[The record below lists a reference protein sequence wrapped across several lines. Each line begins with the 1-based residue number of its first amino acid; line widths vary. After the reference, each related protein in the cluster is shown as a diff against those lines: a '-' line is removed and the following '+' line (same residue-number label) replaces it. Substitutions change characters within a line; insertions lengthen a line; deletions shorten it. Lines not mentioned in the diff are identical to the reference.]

1 MSIIKQVK
9 AREIIDSRGNPT
21 LEVDVFLN
29 SGDFGRASVPSGA
42 STGKHEA
49 LELRD
54 CNSKIFHGKG
64 VTKAVNSV
72 NYEINSLLVGKNVHE
87 QELIDQSMIEMDGTS
102 NKSNLGANAIL
113 GTSIAVAQ
121 ASASFNKNPLY
132 RNFCSLSQTKYKL
145 PMPMMNILNGG
156 MHANNDLDIQEFM
169 IIPTSANSFF
179 NAVRMGCEVFHTL
192 KKILHKKNF
201 STAVGDEGGFAP
213 QLSNTNVAIEMILMA
228 IEKSGYIPGKD
239 FLLALDCASS
249 EYFKDGYYCMNGEKL
264 KLNSKEKVNF
274 LKNLVEK
281 YPIISIED
289 GMAEDDWAGWQ
300 EISLQLANKCQLVGD
315 DLFATNPKR
324 LEKGIKENAGNAIL
338 IKYNQIGT
346 ISETLKVILMAKSN
360 DFLNIFSHRSGETE
374 DVSISDL
381 SVATGVG
388 QIKTGSLSRTDR
400 VAKYNQLI
408 RIEQELKENCYI
420 SEDLEKFR
428 N

>member
-1 MSIIKQVK
+1 MSSIKKIK

-21 LEVDVFLN
+21 LEVDVFLD
-29 SGDFGRASVPSGA
+29 SSDFGRASVPSGA

-54 CNSKIFHGKG
+54 KNIKKFNGKG
-64 VTKAVNSV
+64 VSKAVNSV
-72 NYEINSLLVGKNVHE
+72 NKIINSLLIGKNVND
-87 QELIDQSMIEMDGTS
+87 QKSIDQLMIDTDGTS

-113 GTSIAVAQ
+113 GVSIAVAQ
-121 ASASFNKNPLY
+121 ASAAFNKRPLY
-132 RNFCSLSQTKYKL
+132 LNLNPDSTKYKL

-169 IIPTSANSFF
+169 IIPVSATNMHT
-179 NAVRMGCEVFHTL
+179 AIRMGCEVFHTL
-192 KKILHKKNF
+192 KNILNNNNF

-213 QLSNTNVAIEMILMA
+213 PLTNTIKALDIILMA
-228 IEKSGYIPGKD
+228 IEKSGYKPEKD

-249 EYFKDGYYCMNGEKL
+249 EYFSQGVYNMSGEKIMI
-264 KLNSKEKVNF
+264 NSNEKVLF
-274 LKNLVEK
+274 LKRLVEN

-289 GMAEDDWAGWQ
+289 GMSEDDWEGWKD
-300 EISLQLANKCQLVGD
+300 ITLQLGKKCQLVGD
-315 DLFATNPKR
+315 DLFATNPER
-324 LEKGIKENAGNAIL
+324 LKKGISDKAGNAIL

-346 ISETLKVILMAKSN
+346 ISETLDVIKMAQKN
-360 DFLNIFSHRSGETE
+360 NFLQIFSHRSGETE

-381 SVATGVG
+381 SVATFVG

-400 VAKYNQLI
+400 IAKYNQLI
-408 RIEQELKENCYI
+408 RIE
-420 SEDLEKFR
+420 EDLGKKCYMSDDLIKYK

>member
-1 MSIIKQVK
+1 MSSIKKIK

-21 LEVDVFLN
+21 LEVDVFLD
-29 SGDFGRASVPSGA
+29 SSDFGRASVPSGA

-54 CNSKIFHGKG
+54 KNIKKFNGKG

-72 NYEINSLLVGKNVHE
+72 NKIINSLLIGKNVND
-87 QELIDQSMIEMDGTS
+87 QKSIDQLMIDTDGTS

-113 GTSIAVAQ
+113 GVSIAVAQ
-121 ASASFNKNPLY
+121 ASAAFNKRPLY
-132 RNFCSLSQTKYKL
+132 LNLNPDSTKYKL

-169 IIPTSANSFF
+169 IIPVSATNMHT
-179 NAVRMGCEVFHTL
+179 AIRMGCEVFHTL
-192 KKILHKKNF
+192 KNILNNNNF

-213 QLSNTNVAIEMILMA
+213 PLTNTIKALDIILMA
-228 IEKSGYIPGKD
+228 IEKSGYKPEKD

-249 EYFKDGYYCMNGEKL
+249 EYFSQGVYNMSGEKIMI
-264 KLNSKEKVNF
+264 NSNEKVLF
-274 LKNLVEK
+274 LKRLVEN

-289 GMAEDDWAGWQ
+289 GMSEDDWEGWKD
-300 EISLQLANKCQLVGD
+300 ITLQLGKKCQLVGD
-315 DLFATNPKR
+315 DLFATNPER
-324 LEKGIKENAGNAIL
+324 LKKGISDKAGNAIL

-346 ISETLKVILMAKSN
+346 ISETLDVIKMAQKN
-360 DFLNIFSHRSGETE
+360 NFLQIFSHRSGETE

-381 SVATGVG
+381 SVATFVG

-400 VAKYNQLI
+400 IAKYNQLI
-408 RIEQELKENCYI
+408 RIE
-420 SEDLEKFR
+420 EDLGEKCYMSDDLIKYK

>member
-1 MSIIKQVK
+1 MSSIKNIK

-21 LEVDVFLN
+21 LEVDIYLDSN
-29 SGDFGRASVPSGA
+29 DFGRASVPSGA

-54 CNSKIFHGKG
+54 KNLKKFNGKG

-72 NYEINSLLVGKNVHE
+72 NKIINPLLIGKNVND
-87 QELIDQSMIEMDGTS
+87 QKSIDQLMIDTDGTS

-113 GTSIAVAQ
+113 GVSIALAQ
-121 ASASFNKNPLY
+121 ASAAFNKRPLY
-132 RNFCSLSQTKYKL
+132 INLNPDNIKYKL

-169 IIPTSANSFF
+169 IIPVSATNMHT
-179 NAVRMGCEVFHTL
+179 AIRMGCEVFHTL
-192 KKILHKKNF
+192 KDILNNRNF

-213 QLSNTNVAIEMILMA
+213 PLTNTNKALDIILMA
-228 IEKSGYIPGKD
+228 IEKSGYKPEKD

-249 EYFKDGYYCMNGEKL
+249 EYFSQGVYNMSGEKL
-264 KLNSKEKVNF
+264 NLNSNEKVLF
-274 LKNLVEK
+274 LKSLVEN

-289 GMAEDDWAGWQ
+289 GMSEDDWEGWKD
-300 EISLQLANKCQLVGD
+300 ITLQLGKKCQLVGD
-315 DLFATNPKR
+315 DLFATNPER
-324 LEKGIKENAGNAIL
+324 LKKGISDKAGNAIL

-346 ISETLKVILMAKSN
+346 ISETLDVIKMAQKN
-360 DFLNIFSHRSGETE
+360 NFLQIFSHRSGETE

-381 SVATGVG
+381 SVATCVG

-400 VAKYNQLI
+400 IAKYNQLI
-408 RIEQELKENCYI
+408 RIEEDLGKNCYM
-420 SEDLEKFR
+420 SDDLSKYK

>member
-1 MSIIKQVK
+1 MSSIKKIK

-21 LEVDVFLN
+21 LEVDVFLD
-29 SGDFGRASVPSGA
+29 SSDFGRASVPSGA

-54 CNSKIFHGKG
+54 KNIKKFNGKG

-72 NYEINSLLVGKNVHE
+72 NKIINSLLIGKNVND
-87 QELIDQSMIEMDGTS
+87 QKSIDQLMIDTDGTS

-113 GTSIAVAQ
+113 GVSIAVAQ
-121 ASASFNKNPLY
+121 ASAAFNKRPLY
-132 RNFCSLSQTKYKL
+132 LNLNPDSTKYKL

-169 IIPTSANSFF
+169 IIPVSATNMHT
-179 NAVRMGCEVFHTL
+179 AIRMGCEVFHSL
-192 KKILHKKNF
+192 KNILNNKNF

-213 QLSNTNVAIEMILMA
+213 PLTNTIKALDIILMA
-228 IEKSGYIPGKD
+228 IEKSGYKPEKD

-249 EYFKDGYYCMNGEKL
+249 EYFSQGVYNMSGEKIMI
-264 KLNSKEKVNF
+264 NSNEKVLF
-274 LKNLVEK
+274 LKRLVEN

-289 GMAEDDWAGWQ
+289 GMSEDDWEGWKD
-300 EISLQLANKCQLVGD
+300 ITLQLGKKCQLVGD
-315 DLFATNPKR
+315 DLFATNPER
-324 LEKGIKENAGNAIL
+324 LKKGISDKAGNAIL

-346 ISETLKVILMAKSN
+346 ISETLDVIKMAQKN
-360 DFLNIFSHRSGETE
+360 NFLQIFSHRSGETE

-381 SVATGVG
+381 SVATCVG

-400 VAKYNQLI
+400 IAKYNQLI
-408 RIEQELKENCYI
+408 RIE
-420 SEDLEKFR
+420 EDLGKKCYMSDDLIKYK

>member
-1 MSIIKQVK
+1 MSSIKKIK

-21 LEVDVFLN
+21 LEVDVFLD
-29 SGDFGRASVPSGA
+29 SSDFGRASVPSGA

-54 CNSKIFHGKG
+54 KNIKKFNGKG

-72 NYEINSLLVGKNVHE
+72 NKIINSLLIGKNVND
-87 QELIDQSMIEMDGTS
+87 QKSIDQLMIDTDGTS

-113 GTSIAVAQ
+113 GVSIAVAQ
-121 ASASFNKNPLY
+121 ASAAFNKKPLY
-132 RNFCSLSQTKYKL
+132 LNLNPDSTKYKL

-169 IIPTSANSFF
+169 IIPVSATNMHT
-179 NAVRMGCEVFHTL
+179 AIRMGCEVFHTL
-192 KKILHKKNF
+192 KNILNNNNF

-213 QLSNTNVAIEMILMA
+213 PLTNTIKALDIILMA
-228 IEKSGYIPGKD
+228 IEKSGYKPEKD

-249 EYFKDGYYCMNGEKL
+249 EYFSQGVYNMSGEKIMI
-264 KLNSKEKVNF
+264 NSNEKVLF
-274 LKNLVEK
+274 LKRLVEN

-289 GMAEDDWAGWQ
+289 GMSEDDWEGWKD
-300 EISLQLANKCQLVGD
+300 ITLQLGKKCQLVGD
-315 DLFATNPKR
+315 DLFATNPER
-324 LEKGIKENAGNAIL
+324 LKKGIFNKAGNAIL

-346 ISETLKVILMAKSN
+346 ISETLDVIKMAQKN
-360 DFLNIFSHRSGETE
+360 NFLQIFSHRSGETE

-381 SVATGVG
+381 SVATCVG

-400 VAKYNQLI
+400 IAKYNQLI
-408 RIEQELKENCYI
+408 RIE
-420 SEDLEKFR
+420 EDLGEKCYMSDDLIKYK

>member
-1 MSIIKQVK
+1 MSSIKKIK

-21 LEVDVFLN
+21 LEVDVYLD
-29 SGDFGRASVPSGA
+29 SSDFGRASVPSGA

-54 CNSKIFHGKG
+54 KNIKKFNGKG

-72 NYEINSLLVGKNVHE
+72 NKIINSLLIGKNVND
-87 QELIDQSMIEMDGTS
+87 QKSIDQLMIDTDGTP

-113 GTSIAVAQ
+113 GVSIAVAQ
-121 ASASFNKNPLY
+121 ASAVFNKRPLY
-132 RNFCSLSQTKYKL
+132 LNLNPDSTKYKL

-169 IIPTSANSFF
+169 IIPVSATNMYT
-179 NAVRMGCEVFHTL
+179 AIRMGCEVFHTL
-192 KKILHKKNF
+192 KNILNNKNF

-213 QLSNTNVAIEMILMA
+213 PLTNTIKALDIILMA
-228 IEKSGYIPGKD
+228 IEKSGYKPEKD

-249 EYFKDGYYCMNGEKL
+249 EYFSQGVYNMSGEKIII
-264 KLNSKEKVNF
+264 NSNEKVLF
-274 LKNLVEK
+274 LKRLVEN

-289 GMAEDDWAGWQ
+289 GMSEDDWEGWKD
-300 EISLQLANKCQLVGD
+300 ITLQLGKKCQLVGD
-315 DLFATNPKR
+315 DLFATNPER
-324 LEKGIKENAGNAIL
+324 LKKGISDKAGNAIL

-346 ISETLKVILMAKSN
+346 ISETIDVIKMAQKN
-360 DFLNIFSHRSGETE
+360 NFLQIFSHRSGETE

-381 SVATGVG
+381 SVATCVG

-400 VAKYNQLI
+400 IAKYNQLI
-408 RIEQELKENCYI
+408 RIEEELGKNCYM
-420 SEDLEKFR
+420 SDDLIKYK

>member
-1 MSIIKQVK
+1 MSSIKKIK

-21 LEVDVFLN
+21 LEVDVFLD
-29 SGDFGRASVPSGA
+29 SSDFGRASVPSGA

-54 CNSKIFHGKG
+54 KNIKKFNGKG

-72 NYEINSLLVGKNVHE
+72 NKIINSLLIGKNVND
-87 QELIDQSMIEMDGTS
+87 QKSIDQLMIDTDGTS

-113 GTSIAVAQ
+113 GVSIAVAQ
-121 ASASFNKNPLY
+121 ASAAFNKRPLY
-132 RNFCSLSQTKYKL
+132 LNLNPDSTKYKL

-169 IIPTSANSFF
+169 IIPVSATNMHT
-179 NAVRMGCEVFHTL
+179 AIRMGCEVFHTL
-192 KKILHKKNF
+192 KNILNNNNF

-213 QLSNTNVAIEMILMA
+213 PLTNTIKALDIILMA
-228 IEKSGYIPGKD
+228 IEKSGYKPEKD

-249 EYFKDGYYCMNGEKL
+249 EYFSQGVYNMSGEKIMI
-264 KLNSKEKVNF
+264 NSTEKVLF
-274 LKNLVEK
+274 LKRLVEN

-289 GMAEDDWAGWQ
+289 GMSEDDWEGWKD
-300 EISLQLANKCQLVGD
+300 ITLQLGKKCQLVGD
-315 DLFATNPKR
+315 DLFATNPER
-324 LEKGIKENAGNAIL
+324 LKKGISDKAGNAIL

-346 ISETLKVILMAKSN
+346 ISETLDVIKMAQKN
-360 DFLNIFSHRSGETE
+360 NFLQIFSHRSGETE

-381 SVATGVG
+381 SVATCVG

-400 VAKYNQLI
+400 IAKYNQLI
-408 RIEQELKENCYI
+408 RIE
-420 SEDLEKFR
+420 EDLGEKCYMSDDLIKYK

>member
-1 MSIIKQVK
+1 MSSIKKIK

-21 LEVDVFLN
+21 LEVDVFLD
-29 SGDFGRASVPSGA
+29 SSDFGRASVPSGA

-54 CNSKIFHGKG
+54 KNIKKFNGKG

-72 NYEINSLLVGKNVHE
+72 NKIINSLLIGKNVND
-87 QELIDQSMIEMDGTS
+87 QKSIDQLMIDTDGTS

-113 GTSIAVAQ
+113 GVSIAVAQ
-121 ASASFNKNPLY
+121 ASAAFNKRPLY
-132 RNFCSLSQTKYKL
+132 LNLNPDSTKYKL

-169 IIPTSANSFF
+169 IIPVSATNMHT
-179 NAVRMGCEVFHTL
+179 AIRMGCEVFNTL
-192 KKILHKKNF
+192 KNILNNNNF

-213 QLSNTNVAIEMILMA
+213 PLTNTIKALDIILMA
-228 IEKSGYIPGKD
+228 IEKSGYKPEKD

-249 EYFKDGYYCMNGEKL
+249 EYFSQGVYNMSGEKIMI
-264 KLNSKEKVNF
+264 NSNEKVLF
-274 LKNLVEK
+274 LKRLVEN

-289 GMAEDDWAGWQ
+289 GMSEDDWEGWKD
-300 EISLQLANKCQLVGD
+300 ITLQLGKKCQLVGD

-324 LEKGIKENAGNAIL
+324 LKKGISDKAGNAIL

-346 ISETLKVILMAKSN
+346 ISETLDVIKMAQKN
-360 DFLNIFSHRSGETE
+360 NFLQIFSHRSGETE

-381 SVATGVG
+381 SVATCVG

-400 VAKYNQLI
+400 TAKYNQLI
-408 RIEQELKENCYI
+408 RIE
-420 SEDLEKFR
+420 EDLGKKCYMSDDLIKYK

>member
-1 MSIIKQVK
+1 MSSIKKIK

-21 LEVDVFLN
+21 LEVDVFLD
-29 SGDFGRASVPSGA
+29 SSDFGRASVPSGA

-54 CNSKIFHGKG
+54 KNIKKFNGKG

-72 NYEINSLLVGKNVHE
+72 NKIINSLLIGKNVND
-87 QELIDQSMIEMDGTS
+87 QKSIDQLMIDTDGTS

-113 GTSIAVAQ
+113 GVSIAVAQ
-121 ASASFNKNPLY
+121 ASAAFNKRPLY
-132 RNFCSLSQTKYKL
+132 LNLNPDSTKYKL

-169 IIPTSANSFF
+169 IIPVSATNMHT
-179 NAVRMGCEVFHTL
+179 AIRMGCEVFHTL
-192 KKILHKKNF
+192 KNILNNKNF

-213 QLSNTNVAIEMILMA
+213 PLTNTNKAIDIILMA
-228 IEKSGYIPGKD
+228 IEKSGYKPEKD

-249 EYFKDGYYCMNGEKL
+249 EYFSQGVYNMSGEKIMI
-264 KLNSKEKVNF
+264 NSNEKVLF
-274 LKNLVEK
+274 LKRLVEN

-289 GMAEDDWAGWQ
+289 GMSEDDWEGWKD
-300 EISLQLANKCQLVGD
+300 ITLQLGKKCQLVGD
-315 DLFATNPKR
+315 DLFATNPER
-324 LEKGIKENAGNAIL
+324 LKKGIFDKAGNAIL

-346 ISETLKVILMAKSN
+346 ISETLDVIKMAQKN
-360 DFLNIFSHRSGETE
+360 NFLQIFSHRSGETE

-381 SVATGVG
+381 SVATCVG

-400 VAKYNQLI
+400 IAKYNQLI
-408 RIEQELKENCYI
+408 RIE
-420 SEDLEKFR
+420 EDLGKKCYMSDDLIKYK

>member
-1 MSIIKQVK
+1 MSSIKKIK

-21 LEVDVFLN
+21 LEVDVFLD
-29 SGDFGRASVPSGA
+29 SSDFGRASVPSGA

-54 CNSKIFHGKG
+54 KNIKKFNGKG

-72 NYEINSLLVGKNVHE
+72 NKIINSLLIGKNVND
-87 QELIDQSMIEMDGTS
+87 QKSIDQIMIDTDGTS

-113 GTSIAVAQ
+113 GVSIAVAQ
-121 ASASFNKNPLY
+121 ASAAFNKRPLY
-132 RNFCSLSQTKYKL
+132 LNLNPDSTKYKL

-169 IIPTSANSFF
+169 IIPVSATNMHT
-179 NAVRMGCEVFHTL
+179 AIRMGCEVFHTL
-192 KKILHKKNF
+192 KNILNNKNF

-213 QLSNTNVAIEMILMA
+213 PLTNTIKALDIILMA
-228 IEKSGYIPGKD
+228 IEKSGYKPEKD

-249 EYFKDGYYCMNGEKL
+249 EYFSQGVYNMSGEKIMI
-264 KLNSKEKVNF
+264 NSNEKVLF
-274 LKNLVEK
+274 LKRLVEN

-289 GMAEDDWAGWQ
+289 GMSEDDWEGWKD
-300 EISLQLANKCQLVGD
+300 ITLQLGKKCQLVGD
-315 DLFATNPKR
+315 DLFATNPER
-324 LEKGIKENAGNAIL
+324 LKKGISDKAGNAIL

-346 ISETLKVILMAKSN
+346 ISETLDVIKMAQKN
-360 DFLNIFSHRSGETE
+360 NFLQIFSHRSGETE

-381 SVATGVG
+381 SVATCVG

-400 VAKYNQLI
+400 IAKYNQLI
-408 RIEQELKENCYI
+408 RIE
-420 SEDLEKFR
+420 EDLGKKCYMSDDLIKYK

>member
-1 MSIIKQVK
+1 MSSIKKIK

-21 LEVDVFLN
+21 LEVDVFLD
-29 SGDFGRASVPSGA
+29 SSDFGRASVPSGA

-54 CNSKIFHGKG
+54 KNIKKFNGKG

-72 NYEINSLLVGKNVHE
+72 NKIINSLLIGKNVND
-87 QELIDQSMIEMDGTS
+87 QKSIDQLMIDTDGTS

-113 GTSIAVAQ
+113 GVSIAVAH
-121 ASASFNKNPLY
+121 ASAAFNKRPLY
-132 RNFCSLSQTKYKL
+132 LNLNPDSTKYKL
-145 PMPMMNILNGG
+145 PMPIMNILNGG

-169 IIPTSANSFF
+169 IIPVSATNMHT
-179 NAVRMGCEVFHTL
+179 AIRMGCEVFHTL
-192 KKILHKKNF
+192 KNILNNNNF

-213 QLSNTNVAIEMILMA
+213 PLTNTIKALDIILMA
-228 IEKSGYIPGKD
+228 IEKSGYKPEKD

-249 EYFKDGYYCMNGEKL
+249 EYFSQGVYNMSGEKIMI
-264 KLNSKEKVNF
+264 NSNEKVLF
-274 LKNLVEK
+274 LKRLVEN

-289 GMAEDDWAGWQ
+289 GMSEDDWEGWKD
-300 EISLQLANKCQLVGD
+300 ITLQLGKKCQLVGD
-315 DLFATNPKR
+315 DLFATNPER
-324 LEKGIKENAGNAIL
+324 LKKGISDKAGNAIL

-346 ISETLKVILMAKSN
+346 ISETLDVIKMAQKN
-360 DFLNIFSHRSGETE
+360 NFLQIFSHRSGETE

-381 SVATGVG
+381 SVATCVG

-400 VAKYNQLI
+400 IAKYNQLI
-408 RIEQELKENCYI
+408 RIE
-420 SEDLEKFR
+420 EDLGEKCYMSDDLIKYK

>member
-1 MSIIKQVK
+1 MSSIKKIK

-21 LEVDVFLN
+21 LEVDVFLD
-29 SGDFGRASVPSGA
+29 SSDFGRASVPSGA

-54 CNSKIFHGKG
+54 KNIKKFNGKG

-72 NYEINSLLVGKNVHE
+72 NKIINSLLIGKNVND
-87 QELIDQSMIEMDGTS
+87 QKSIDQLMIDTDGTS

-113 GTSIAVAQ
+113 GVSIAVAQ
-121 ASASFNKNPLY
+121 ASAAFNKRPLY
-132 RNFCSLSQTKYKL
+132 LNLNPDSTKYKL

-169 IIPTSANSFF
+169 IIPVSATNMHT
-179 NAVRMGCEVFHTL
+179 AIRMGCEVFHTL
-192 KKILHKKNF
+192 KNILNNNNF

-213 QLSNTNVAIEMILMA
+213 PLTNTIKALDIILMA
-228 IEKSGYIPGKD
+228 IEKSGYKPEKD

-249 EYFKDGYYCMNGEKL
+249 EYFSQGVYNMSGEKIMI
-264 KLNSKEKVNF
+264 NSNEKVLF
-274 LKNLVEK
+274 LKRLVEN

-289 GMAEDDWAGWQ
+289 GMSEDDWEGWKD
-300 EISLQLANKCQLVGD
+300 ITLQLGKKCQLVGD
-315 DLFATNPKR
+315 DLFATNPER
-324 LEKGIKENAGNAIL
+324 LKKGISDKAGNAIL

-346 ISETLKVILMAKSN
+346 ISETLDVIKMAQKN
-360 DFLNIFSHRSGETE
+360 NVLQIFSHRSGETE

-381 SVATGVG
+381 SVATRVG

-400 VAKYNQLI
+400 IAKYNQLI
-408 RIEQELKENCYI
+408 RIE
-420 SEDLEKFR
+420 EDLGKKCYMSDDLIKYK

>member
-1 MSIIKQVK
+1 MSIIKKIK

-21 LEVDVFLN
+21 LEVDVNLN
-29 SGDFGRASVPSGA
+29 NGDFGRASVPSGA
-42 STGKHEA
+42 STGKYEA

-54 CNSKIFHGKG
+54 CNSSIFHGKG
-64 VTKAVNSV
+64 VTRAMNSV
-72 NYEINSLLVGKNVHE
+72 NNEINALLIGKNVHD
-87 QELIDQSMIEMDGTS
+87 QELIDQSMIELDGTA

-121 ASASFNKNPLY
+121 ASAVFNKKPLY
-132 RNFCSLSQTKYKL
+132 RNFYSSNQTKYKL

-156 MHANNDLDIQEFM
+156 MHANNGLDIQEFM
-169 IIPTSANSFF
+169 IIPVSSNSFY
-179 NAVRMGCEVFHTL
+179 NAVRMGCEVFNTL
-192 KKILHKKNF
+192 KNILHEKNF

-213 QLSNTNVAIEMILMA
+213 QLSNTIAAIEIILMA
-228 IEKSGYIPGKD
+228 IEKSGYTPGKD

-249 EYFKDGYYCMNGEKL
+249 EYYEDGYYYMSGEKL

-289 GMAEDDWAGWQ
+289 GMSEDDWSGWQ
-300 EISLQLANKCQLVGD
+300 ELSFQLGSKCQLVGD
-315 DLFATNPKR
+315 DLFATNPER
-324 LEKGIKENAGNAIL
+324 LEKGIKEKAGNAIL

-346 ISETLKVILMAKSN
+346 LSETLKVIRMAKSN
-360 DFLNIFSHRSGETE
+360 DFFNIFSHRSGETE

-381 SVATGVG
+381 SVATCVG

-400 VAKYNQLI
+400 IAKYNQLI
-408 RIEQELKENCYI
+408 RIEQELEANCYI
-420 SEDLEKFR
+420 SEDLEKYR